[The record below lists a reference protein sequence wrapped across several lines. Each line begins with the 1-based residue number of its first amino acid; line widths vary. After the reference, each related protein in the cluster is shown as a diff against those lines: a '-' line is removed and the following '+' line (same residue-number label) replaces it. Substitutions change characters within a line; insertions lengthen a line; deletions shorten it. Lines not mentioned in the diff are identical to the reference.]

1 MLLHAVPPLPKNK
14 DSIIG
19 ARSNYPTIATSKEIL
34 KKKLDSMGNLKIWG
48 KYHRFHILETIFRI
62 VSAYFWGLLY
72 RPLPVAWYF
81 PHENCQ
87 IESRGKPGNMV
98 GQYHRT
104 ILDSMKPVALMWWGD
119 PACATSAPPCWTVI
133 WGLSAAGSTSSVH
146 CADLTQNLGIVVISK
161 KTAML

>member
-1 MLLHAVPPLPKNK
+1 
-14 DSIIG
+14 
-19 ARSNYPTIATSKEIL
+19 
-34 KKKLDSMGNLKIWG
+34 LDSMGNLKIWG

-161 KTAML
+161 KRLCF

>member
-1 MLLHAVPPLPKNK
+1 
-14 DSIIG
+14 
-19 ARSNYPTIATSKEIL
+19 
-34 KKKLDSMGNLKIWG
+34 
-48 KYHRFHILETIFRI
+48 
-62 VSAYFWGLLY
+62 
-72 RPLPVAWYF
+72 
-81 PHENCQ
+81 
-87 IESRGKPGNMV
+87 MV

-161 KTAML
+161 NGYAFKNNLNSTHVPHQVSEHNWRIGTCGLAMLAIMRLRNSICSSLAPQFIGHMDTHS